1 MRLMRFLTISSL
13 LVTASLSMAQSLNV
27 GDTAPELKVTDWV
40 KGSPQTLGNGNV
52 TVVEFWAT
60 WCGPCKISI
69 PHLSEMAKKYKGKVN
84 FVGVSIWEAKPEDYK
99 TKVPAMVK
107 DFGDKMD
114 YNVATEGPDTYMAKN
129 WMTAAGER
137 GIPSSF
143 LVNGEGKIVWIGH
156 PMDGLDVAI
165 DKLLEGKLDVATA
178 RQERAKQMEKQA
190 IEEKQQ
196 AKMQEK
202 IGPIFKA
209 LQGKKYQE
217 ASDEAD
223 KVLKSDPD
231 LKPMLS
237 QYKVMAMVQ
246 GKLKGLDTYLDSLGK
261 EEFTKD
267 PMALN
272 SIIWNIVENDLN
284 LEPSV
289 YKSCVKLGEKMMKAK
304 PNDPMN
310 MDTYALALWR
320 SGDKKK
326 ALATQKKA
334 VELASSDKQIPADTV
349 DEMKARLKEFGG

>member
-27 GDTAPELKVTDWV
+27 GDNAPELKVTDWV

-60 WCGPCKISI
+60 WCGPCKMSI
-69 PHLSEMAKKYKGKVN
+69 PHLTEMAKKYKGKVN

-99 TKVPAMVK
+99 TKVPAFVK

-143 LVNGEGKIVWIGH
+143 LINGEGKIAWIGH

-165 DKLLEGKLDVATA
+165 DKLLEGKLDMAA
-178 RQERAKQMEKQA
+178 AKAERAKQAAAQA
-190 IEEKQQ
+190 EQEKQQ

-202 IGPIFKA
+202 IGPLFKA
-209 LQGKKYQE
+209 LQAKKYQE

-223 KVLKSDPD
+223 KVMKSDAD
-231 LKPMLS
+231 LKPMVS
-237 QYKVMAMVQ
+237 QYKLMAMVQ
-246 GKLKGLDTYLDSLGK
+246 GKLSGLDTYLDSLGK

-267 PMALN
+267 PMMLN
-272 SIIWNIVENDLN
+272 QIIWTVVENDLQ
-284 LEPSV
+284 LAPSV

-304 PNDPMN
+304 PADAMN
-310 MDTYALALWR
+310 MDTYALSLWR
-320 SGDKKK
+320 AGDKKK

-334 VELASSDKQIPADTV
+334 VELASGNKEIPADTV